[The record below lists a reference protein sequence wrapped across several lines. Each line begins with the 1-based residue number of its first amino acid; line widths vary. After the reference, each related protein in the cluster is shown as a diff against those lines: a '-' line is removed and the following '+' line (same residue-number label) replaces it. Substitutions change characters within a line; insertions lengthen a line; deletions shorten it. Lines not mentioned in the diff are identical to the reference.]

1 MNIIITGG
9 ARGMGL
15 ETARAMAENKE
26 NNIIITGRNEQEL
39 KKASGYSPFSN
50 IVPLRA
56 DFTDFERS
64 TDSLLKFVKDHFD
77 KIDILINNAGY
88 LYKGK
93 FEETDEK
100 EMRLMMEINFFI
112 PAKLIR
118 LFLPLLH
125 RGSHIINISSMGGY
139 QGSQKFP
146 GLSFYSASKA
156 AIACLTECLAT
167 EFSDRGISVNCIAPG
182 SVQTE
187 MFGRAFPGQKA
198 NMSAEE
204 MGKFIAWF
212 AVNGNR
218 FFNGKILPVALT
230 TP

>member
-9 ARGMGL
+9 SRGMGL
-15 ETARAMAENKE
+15 ETARVLAENQE
-26 NNIIITGRNEQEL
+26 NNIIITGRNEQAL
-39 KKASGYSPFSN
+39 KKASGYSPFRN
-50 IVPLRA
+50 IIPLKA
-56 DFTDFERS
+56 DLTDFERS
-64 TDSLLKFVKDHFD
+64 SDLLLKFVRNHFD

-93 FEETDEK
+93 FDETDDK

-118 LFLPLLH
+118 LFLPLLQG
-125 RGSHIINISSMGGY
+125 GSHIINISSMGGY

-167 EFSDRGISVNCIAPG
+167 ELSDKGISVNCIAPG

-187 MFGRAFPGQKA
+187 MFNRAFPGQKA
-198 NMSAEE
+198 NLSAEE

-218 FFNGKILPVALT
+218 FFNGKIIPVALIT
-230 TP
+230 R